1 MKKINGNEL
10 KNNKGITLIA
20 LVVTIVVLLILAGI
34 SIVALIGDNGL
45 IKRTQDTKSKWET
58 AEKSDLE
65 SLNNIA
71 SFLKENVPD
80 WDGEK
85 TEMPE
90 IKKNEIT
97 GKFDWYIYNEP
108 QMKFLA
114 NYVNETLTE
123 KDKKMITDNNTTIEE
138 IAITKETT
146 IYLMDDL
153 NLGSTFDKDGN
164 VISGKQWIPVGHD
177 TSKPLLGTFEGNNHY
192 ICGVY
197 INNKEKFNGIF
208 GNCNSVKN
216 LTIKNSH
223 VEGIN
228 VTGGIAGAVR
238 GGTVENCHNVNTT
251 VVLKEGN
258 NVAVA
263 GVVAQCTGE
272 KIEKCSNTGNVI
284 SYSTSK
290 YLQMGGICGL
300 SNNTDLI
307 ECTNY
312 GNITVKAEQGESFYV
327 GGILGAAG
335 VSMEG
340 GSTIDRC
347 NNEGKVTG
355 IECVGGI
362 VGSSYIGVT
371 IKNCSNINEVRG
383 RAILGGIVGMLGNTE
398 NKLSYSTLMEC
409 YNCGDIIGEFKDG
422 YLNEAI
428 GGIIGSIRDKGREDI
443 VTMCYSKG
451 NINCNIVNQ
460 KGAIIGKEENQEG
473 KAKLSNLYYLNTV
486 GIGAVNNKDDEAK
499 NIHAVQDDIK
509 TYNEFIEWI
518 KNKIKIKKIK

>member
-1 MKKINGNEL
+1 MRKINESKF

-34 SIVALIGDNGL
+34 SINALIGDNGL
-45 IKRTQDTKSKWET
+45 IKRAQDAKDKWET

-65 SLNNIA
+65 SLNNINN
-71 SFLKENVPD
+71 FLKENIPD

-90 IKKNEIT
+90 IKKNETT
-97 GKFDWYIYNEP
+97 GKFDWYIYNES
-108 QMKFLA
+108 QMKFFA

-153 NLGSTFDKDGN
+153 NLGSTFDKDGK
-164 VISGKQWIPVGHD
+164 VISGKQWIPIGHNN
-177 TSKPLLGTFEGNNHY
+177 SKPLLGTFEGNNHY

-197 INNKEKFNGIF
+197 ISNKEKFNGIF

-216 LTIKNSH
+216 LTIKNSYI
-223 VEGIN
+223 EGIN

-238 GGTVENCHNVNTT
+238 GGIVENCHNFNTT

-258 NVAVA
+258 NNTVG

-272 KIEKCSNTGNVI
+272 KIEKCTNTGNVI
-284 SYSTSK
+284 SYSTNN

-300 SNNTDLI
+300 SNNTKLI

-312 GNITVKAEQGESFYV
+312 GNITVKAEQGESYYV
-327 GGILGAAG
+327 GGISG
-335 VSMEG
+335 VTMASVEG
-340 GSTIDRC
+340 KSTIERC

-355 IECVGGI
+355 RECVGGI
-362 VGSSYIGVT
+362 AGSSYIGVT
-371 IKNCSNINEVRG
+371 IKNCSNVNEVKG
-383 RAILGGIVGMLGNTE
+383 RATLGGIVGMLGNTE

-409 YNCGDIIGEFKDG
+409 YNSGSITAYSENDELRNSF
-422 YLNEAI
+422 
-428 GGIIGSIRDKGREDI
+428 GGIVGFINDKGREDI
-443 VTMCYSKG
+443 IEKCYSKG
-451 NINCNIVNQ
+451 SIINA
-460 KGAIIGKEENQEG
+460 KEKYGAIIGEEKNQEG

-486 GIGAVNNKDDEAK
+486 GIGAVNNKDDETK
-499 NIHAVQDDIK
+499 NIKAVQDDLK
-509 TYNEFIEWI
+509 TYSEFIKWI
-518 KNKIKIKKIK
+518 NNL